1 MSLAVVFTRA
11 RLGISAPEVQV
22 EVHLSNGLPALNIVG
37 LPETAVKE
45 SKDRVRSALLNAGFE
60 FPARRITVN
69 LAPADLPKD
78 GGRFDLPIALGI
90 LIASAQLPANA
101 LDNYECLGELALG
114 GEIRPV
120 TGILP
125 AVMAAS
131 DANRKILVPEASL
144 AESHLCSKAIVFGAG
159 NLLSATAHLNKTN
172 PLKKYQHVPEQQA
185 SRPSNDDLCHVQ
197 GHFQARRALEI
208 AAIGGHGLLFNGPP
222 GTGKTMLAR
231 CLPGI
236 LPNLSEQEAL
246 EVASI
251 HSLCGQKIPHWRQPP
266 WRAPHH
272 TASSTALTGG
282 GSHPR
287 PGEISLAHRGVLFL
301 DELPEFDRRT
311 LEILRQPMESGEILI
326 SRARHQVTFPARF
339 QLLAAMNP
347 CPCGFLGDKDRA
359 CSCTL
364 DQVQR
369 YRRKLSGP
377 LLDRIDMQVEVGR
390 LPASAFLDKPLTL
403 PESSETVHNR
413 VCDIRAYTL
422 SRQHYLNALLP
433 ADELMHHAQLG
444 SNEKQL
450 LEQIAKKMLLSGR
463 GLHRMIRVARTI
475 ADMEERNTIE
485 KKHLLEAVS
494 YRPLISGA
502 S

>member
-1 MSLAVVFTRA
+1 MSLAVVLTRA
-11 RLGISAPEVQV
+11 RLGIEAPEVQV

-45 SKDRVRSALLNAGFE
+45 SKDRVRSAIINGGFE
-60 FPARRITVN
+60 FPARRITIN
-69 LAPADLPKD
+69 LAPADLPKE

-90 LIASAQLPANA
+90 LVASSQLPESA
-101 LDNYECLGELALG
+101 LEGYECLGELALS

-120 TGILP
+120 PGVLA
-125 AVMAAS
+125 AVMAAA
-131 DANRKILVPEASL
+131 DAGRKVLIPTHSL
-144 AESHLCSKAIVFGAG
+144 EESRLCSKACIYGADS
-159 NLLSATAHLNKTN
+159 LPQATAHLRGAQLLSPAEVEHTTRCAAEVSDNLT
-172 PLKKYQHVPEQQA
+172 
-185 SRPSNDDLCHVQ
+185 SVQ

-208 AAIGGHGLLFNGPP
+208 AAVGGHGLLFSGPP

-236 LPNLSEQEAL
+236 LPSLSEPEAL

-251 HSLCGQKIPHWRQPP
+251 HSLCSQKIPPWQQPP
-266 WRAPHH
+266 WRSPHH
-272 TASSTALTGG
+272 TASCTALTGG

-311 LEILRQPMESGEILI
+311 LEILRQPLESGEVHI

-347 CPCGFLGDKDRA
+347 CPCGFLGDKEKP
-359 CSCTL
+359 CQCTPE
-364 DQVQR
+364 QIQR

-390 LPASAFLDKPLTL
+390 LPASTLLKKPNQQ
-403 PESSETVHNR
+403 PESSTTVRER
-413 VCDIRAYTL
+413 VCNTRQRIHQRQQCLNSQL
-422 SRQHYLNALLP
+422 SK
-433 ADELMHHAQLG
+433 E
-444 SNEKQL
+444 QL
-450 LEQIAKKMLLSGR
+450 LDVAKLGERENTLLENIASKMLLSGR
-463 GLHRMIRVARTI
+463 GLHRLMRVARTI
-475 ADMEERNTIE
+475 ADMENSAGVTN
-485 KKHLLEAVS
+485 KHLMEAVS
-494 YRPLISGA
+494 YRQIN
-502 S
+502 